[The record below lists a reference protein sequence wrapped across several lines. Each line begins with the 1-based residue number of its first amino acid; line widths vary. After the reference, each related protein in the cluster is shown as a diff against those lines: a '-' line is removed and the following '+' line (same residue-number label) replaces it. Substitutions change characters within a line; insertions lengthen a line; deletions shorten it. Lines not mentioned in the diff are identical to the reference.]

1 MPWKILIITLLSLI
15 ALVVLVAVSGHWRW
29 SAETR
34 SILSRLDDAH
44 RPLTD
49 ATVDFSAFDDLP
61 APVRAYFRRA
71 LTDGQPLIDRVSLR
85 QSGTFNQSET
95 GQQWQPFTANQVV
108 TAQRPGFDWHAR
120 IRMLPGAP
128 IRVHDAYLSGEGVL
142 HASLL
147 GWISPVNLRGGG
159 DIAEGELMR
168 WLAEAAWNPTVL
180 LPGQGVQWTAIDDR
194 SARATLVDGDVRV
207 SLVFRFNDD
216 NLIESVRA
224 DARVRTLGEQSVPT
238 PWEGRWFKYEK
249 RDGMWIPTEG
259 EVAWLLDA
267 GEQTYWRGRIERVD
281 YQFVQP

>member
-1 MPWKILIITLLSLI
+1 MPWKILLISLLGLT
-15 ALVVLVAVSGHWRW
+15 AFVVLVAVTGHWRW

-34 SILSRLDDAH
+34 SILSRLDEAH
-44 RPLTD
+44 RPRTG
-49 ATVDFSAFDDLP
+49 ATVDFSTLNDLP

-71 LTDGQPLIDRVSLR
+71 LTDGHPLIDRVSLR

-95 GQQWQPFTANQVV
+95 GQQWQPFMAEQVV
-108 TAQRPGFDWHAR
+108 TAQSPGFDWHAS

-128 IRVHDAYLSGEGVL
+128 IRVHDAYVNGEGLL

-147 GWISPVNLRGGG
+147 GWISPVNLRGRG

-168 WLAEAAWNPTVL
+168 WLAEAAWYPTVL
-180 LPGQGVQWTAIDDR
+180 LPGQGVQWIAIDDR

-224 DARVRTLGEQSVPT
+224 DARARMVAGQSVPA
-238 PWEGRWFKYEK
+238 PWEGRWFRYEG
-249 RDGMWIPTEG
+249 RAGMRVPTEG

-267 GEQTYWRGRIERVD
+267 GEQIYWRGRIEQVEYR
-281 YQFVQP
+281 FAEP